1 MAEAGD
7 ERLHDESASD
17 ALASAAVR
25 ERLLEIAQEVV
36 RDLRGDAHA
45 AKQAATASAVCLREG
60 LEGLEAA
67 LGADYDGGG
76 MSEHWRRFRAAFR
89 PRLAEIRVVAANR
102 ELEEDAVLFTLGW
115 VRRLGAVAQAVG
127 PKPGR
132 RAGSHLDRSRGRR

>member
-76 MSEHWRRFRAAFR
+76 MREHWRRFRAAFR
-89 PRLAEIRVVAANR
+89 PRLAKIRVVAANR
-102 ELEEDAVLFTLGW
+102 ELERG
-115 VRRLGAVAQAVG
+115 RGAVHPRVG
-127 PKPGR
+127 AP
-132 RAGSHLDRSRGRR
+132 AGSRGPGGRPQTWSACRVSSG